1 MNKLITV
8 TNVTNGRTCAV
19 RANGNK
25 ITPAQGKRIDEN
37 LGWGL
42 YRAEFELVQ
51 MDKFGN
57 GQRVIEG
64 PAQSLNAATVCLESN
79 RSVIASDNDRGY

>member
-1 MNKLITV
+1 M
-8 TNVTNGRTCAV
+8 
-19 RANGNK
+19 RASGNK
-25 ITPAQGKRIDEN
+25 ITPAQGKRIDDN

-42 YRAEFELVQ
+42 YRAEVELVE

-64 PAQSLNAATVCLESN
+64 PAQSLNMAAMCLESN

>member
-8 TNVTNGRTCAV
+8 TNATTGQTCAV

-25 ITPAQGKRIDEN
+25 ITPAQGKRIDSK

-42 YRAEFELVQ
+42 YRAQIELVQ
-51 MDKFGN
+51 IDKFGN
-57 GQRVIEG
+57 GQRVI
-64 PAQSLNAATVCLESN
+64 NAN
-79 RSVIASDNDRGY
+79 